1 MGLKKDDIFG
11 HFSEKKI
18 QKFTSFLGVFL
29 LLKIQF

>member
-1 MGLKKDDIFG
+1 MGLKRDDIFG

-18 QKFTSFLGVFL
+18 QKSASFLGVFP